1 MTLAD
6 RLLRHVEQQGFGWTL
21 RAAAVFV
28 VRHPRRAAREVSRLA
43 GRANPTFDAVEP
55 GARLDLGC
63 GMTPKPGYVGVDVH
77 PPAGAIEHD
86 LTEPFPIEPGV
97 VEEIVCEHVVEHFD
111 REDVVPFLDEC
122 CRILRSGGVMRV
134 AVPDHGSPG
143 STRARERSADDH
155 PDHRYVTTVETLAED
170 VAASDFSRMVPRHYW
185 REGVFR
191 YEPLD
196 GPPPIRRT
204 PDASDAPFAVAI
216 ENSSL
221 VVDLFA

>member
-1 MTLAD
+1 MTLVD
-6 RLLRHVEQQGFGWTL
+6 RLVRHVEQRGLAWTL

-28 VRHPRRAAREVSRLA
+28 VRHP
-43 GRANPTFDAVEP
+43 GRAVREASSLTGRATPTFDAVEP
-55 GARLDLGC
+55 GVRLDLGC
-63 GMTPKPGYVGVDVH
+63 GMTPKPGYVGVDAH

-86 LTEPFPIEPGV
+86 LTEPFPVESGV
-97 VEEIVCEHVVEHFD
+97 VDEIVCEHVVEHFA

-122 CRILRSGGVMRV
+122 CRILRSGAVMRV
-134 AVPDHGSPG
+134 AVPDYGSPG
-143 STRARERSADDH
+143 SSRARERADDDH

-170 VAASDFSRMVPRHYW
+170 AEASDFRRVVPRHYW
-185 REGVFR
+185 RDGVFR
-191 YEPLD
+191 YEPLE

-204 PDASDAPFAVAI
+204 PDASEEPFAVAI